1 MNRAGHFEAFKAAIP
16 SPVAAHDSTA
26 PLAPDK
32 TILRAS
38 YAVLYDTGTVA
49 PPDDGRLTS
58 PQRSTSA
65 VTWQY
70 VVKSVGVAPFAA
82 RSVDSAVADGLVGKV
97 LTVTGR
103 KLDPLV
109 LDDVGTVK
117 EDTSVSP
124 PLYFIESVYLLRSQ
138 PA

>member
-32 TILRAS
+32 SILRAS
-38 YAVLYDTGTVA
+38 YAVLYDVGTVA
-49 PPDDGRLTS
+49 PPDDERLTA
-58 PQRSTSA
+58 PQRSTSK

-70 VVKSVGVAPFAA
+70 VVKSVGTSPFAA
-82 RSVDSAVADGLVGKV
+82 RSVDSAVADGLVGKP

-103 KLDPLV
+103 KLDPIR
-109 LDDVGTVK
+109 LDDVGPVK
-117 EDTSVSP
+117 EDTDVSP

>member
-1 MNRAGHFEAFKAAIP
+1 MNRAGHFEAFKASIP
-16 SPVAAHDSTA
+16 SPVAAHDTTA

-38 YAVLYDTGTVA
+38 YAVLYDVGAVA

-109 LDDVGTVK
+109 LDDVGPVK